1 MITKTGIY
9 KITNTANGK
18 IYIGSAFNLSNR
30 ISVHKY
36 TLKNNKHKNLHLQY
50 AYNLYGEDS
59 FTFEIVEIVND
70 KTILLE
76 REQCYLDSMKPY
88 DRTVG
93 YNIAKIAGNTAGRKA
108 SQEARKKM
116 SEAAKK
122 RPKRILSEQH
132 KQRLR
137 ERFSGVGHKIDWDTV
152 KEIRKLYQESSN
164 TQKQIAEKFG
174 LAQTTVSEIIRNV
187 IWVDKDYSYSRKRNK
202 NNKP

>member
-108 SQEARKKM
+108 SQE
-116 SEAAKK
+116 
-122 RPKRILSEQH
+122 
-132 KQRLR
+132 
-137 ERFSGVGHKIDWDTV
+137 TV